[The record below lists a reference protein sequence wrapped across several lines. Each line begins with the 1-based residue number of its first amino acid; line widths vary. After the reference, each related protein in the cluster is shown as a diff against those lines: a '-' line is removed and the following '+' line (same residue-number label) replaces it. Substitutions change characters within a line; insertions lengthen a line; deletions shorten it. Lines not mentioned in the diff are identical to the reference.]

1 MHFWHFFVLFF
12 SRVET
17 SLPWLWVAT
26 TTKTYQDLLPA
37 PLPAPATGVAPGVAP
52 AVPPWTSLSTWTAPR
67 PTPVPAPPSCP
78 SGLRVPRALGQRGD
92 PPCHPLVQHR
102 TPAITSTKYRRQL
115 QKIIPIIAVP
125 ILKTYQMKT
134 YLTPLP
140 TKTTTIQQIYL

>member
-17 SLPWLWVAT
+17 SLPWLWAAT

-37 PLPAPATGVAPGVAP
+37 PLPAPASGVAP

-78 SGLRVPRALGQRGD
+78 SGLRVPRALGHRD

-102 TPAITSTKYRRQL
+102 TPAITSTKYRKQL
-115 QKIIPIIAVP
+115 KIIIIVP

-134 YLTPLP
+134 YLKTLP
-140 TKTTTIQQIYL
+140 TKTTTILQICL

>member
-17 SLPWLWVAT
+17 SLPWLWAAT

-37 PLPAPATGVAPGVAP
+37 PLPAPASGVAP

-78 SGLRVPRALGQRGD
+78 SGLRVPRALGQRD

-102 TPAITSTKYRRQL
+102 TPAITSTKYRKQL
-115 QKIIPIIAVP
+115 KIIIIVP

>member
-17 SLPWLWVAT
+17 SLPWLWAT

-37 PLPAPATGVAPGVAP
+37 PLPAPASGVAP

-67 PTPVPAPPSCP
+67 PTPVPAAPPSCP
-78 SGLRVPRALGQRGD
+78 PGLRAPRALGRQRD

-102 TPAITSTKYRRQL
+102 TPAITSTKYRKQQL
-115 QKIIPIIAVP
+115 KIIIIVVVP

-134 YLTPLP
+134 YLKPLP
-140 TKTTTIQQIYL
+140 TKTTTIPQICL

>member
-1 MHFWHFFVLFF
+1 MAFFVHFWHFFVLFF

-17 SLPWLWVAT
+17 SLPWLWAAT

-37 PLPAPATGVAPGVAP
+37 PLPVPASGVAP

-78 SGLRVPRALGQRGD
+78 SGLRVMGQRD
-92 PPCHPLVQHR
+92 PPCHPLVQHP
-102 TPAITSTKYRRQL
+102 TPAITSTKYRKQQL
-115 QKIIPIIAVP
+115 KIIPIIAVP

-134 YLTPLP
+134 YLP
-140 TKTTTIQQIYL
+140 TKTTTILQICL

>member
-17 SLPWLWVAT
+17 SLPWLWAAT

-37 PLPAPATGVAPGVAP
+37 PLPAPASGVAP

-67 PTPVPAPPSCP
+67 PTPLPAPPSCP
-78 SGLRVPRALGQRGD
+78 SGLRVPRALGQRD

-102 TPAITSTKYRRQL
+102 TPAITSTKYRKQL
-115 QKIIPIIAVP
+115 KIIIIVP

-134 YLTPLP
+134 YLKTLP
-140 TKTTTIQQIYL
+140 TKTTTILQICL